1 MGTKENILALRAQT
15 GAGVIACR
23 KALEEAGGDVPRAL
37 DILKR
42 KGSLAAAAKAGRSV
56 TQGLIGTYLHTGGTV
71 AAMVLLR
78 CETDFV
84 ARNPAFV
91 ELARDLAMQVAAMNP
106 LVIRP
111 EDAPVGAEPTT
122 AALLAQ
128 TFIKDTD
135 GRQTVRELLDAKVLE
150 LGENIT
156 VEQFARFAV

>member
-1 MGTKENILALRAQT
+1 MGTKENILALRAKT

-23 KALEEAGGDVPRAL
+23 KALEEAGGDVARAL
-37 DILKR
+37 DILKQ
-42 KGSLAAAAKAGRSV
+42 KGSEVAAAKAGRSAS
-56 TQGLIGTYLHTGGTV
+56 QGMIGSYVHTGGTV

-84 ARNPAFV
+84 ARNPAFR
-91 ELARDLAMQVAAMNP
+91 ELGRDLAMQVAAMNP

-111 EDAPVGAEPTT
+111 EDTPAGGDPATV
-122 AALLAQ
+122 ALLAQ
-128 TFIKDTD
+128 TFVKDPD

-156 VEQFARFAV
+156 VEQFARYAV